1 MSTFLL
7 NAFPNSLLVPQKIGQ
22 TTLVE
27 RIGEDV
33 AEAILSA
40 GFESAI
46 GHDST
51 ANVISVRLGIEVKK
65 ARINVVPS
73 DGDLLIVAA
82 FTPPRRLE
90 EGELFTEEEIL
101 AFDLAFCQIVWDQKG

>member
-1 MSTFLL
+1 MTIFLL
-7 NAFPNSLLVPQKIGQ
+7 NAFPNSLLVPSFVGK
-22 TTLVE
+22 TTVVE
-27 RIGEDV
+27 RISENTAKD
-33 AEAILSA
+33 ILWA

-65 ARINVVPS
+65 ARINVVPQN
-73 DGDLLIVAA
+73 GDILIIAA

-90 EGELFTEEEIL
+90 EGELFTEQEIL
-101 AFDLAFCQIVWDQKG
+101 SFDLAFCRIAWDQ

>member
-1 MSTFLL
+1 MTTFLL
-7 NAFPNSLLVPQKIGQ
+7 NAFPNSLIVPKAVLQ
-22 TTLVE
+22 TTVVQ
-27 RIGEDV
+27 RISEQMTKQL
-33 AEAILSA
+33 LSF

-51 ANVISVRLGIEVKK
+51 ANVLAVRLKIEVKK
-65 ARINVVPS
+65 ARISVSPY
-73 DGDLLIVAA
+73 DGDTLIIAA

-101 AFDLAFCQIVWDQKG
+101 SFDLAFCRIEF

>member
-1 MSTFLL
+1 MTTYLL
-7 NAFPNSLLVPQKIGQ
+7 NAFPNSLLVPKYVRQ
-22 TTLVE
+22 TTTVE
-27 RIGEDV
+27 RISEDTAKTV
-33 AEAILSA
+33 LSA

-51 ANVISVRLGIEVKK
+51 ANVISVRLGIEVEK
-65 ARINVVPS
+65 ARINVVTQ
-73 DGDLLIVAA
+73 DGDTLIIAA

-101 AFDLAFCQIVWDQKG
+101 LFDLAFCRIVWDQ

>member
-1 MSTFLL
+1 MTIFLL

-22 TTLVE
+22 TTVVE
-27 RIGEDV
+27 RISTCDAGS
-33 AEAILSA
+33 ILFD

-65 ARINVVPS
+65 ARINVVPQ
-73 DGDLLIVAA
+73 DGDTLIIAA

-90 EGELFTEEEIL
+90 EGELFTEQEIL
-101 AFDLAFCQIVWDQKG
+101 LFDLAFCRILWGNP

>member
-1 MSTFLL
+1 MTTIFLL
-7 NAFPNSLLVPQKIGQ
+7 NAFPNSLIVPTKDSK
-22 TTLVE
+22 TTVVE
-27 RIGEDV
+27 RISEDKAKV
-33 AEAILSA
+33 ILSA

-51 ANVISVRLGIEVKK
+51 ANVIGIRLGIEVKK
-65 ARINVVPS
+65 ARINVVPTN
-73 DGDLLIVAA
+73 GDTLIVAA

-101 AFDLAFCQIVWDQKG
+101 SFDLAFCRIEWDQ

>member
-1 MSTFLL
+1 MTTFLL
-7 NAFPNSLLVPQKIGQ
+7 NAFPNSLLVPKYVRQ
-22 TTLVE
+22 TTVVE
-27 RIGEDV
+27 RIGE
-33 AEAILSA
+33 AAAGAILSL

-65 ARINVVPS
+65 ARINVVPQN
-73 DGDLLIVAA
+73 GDTLIIAA

-90 EGELFTEEEIL
+90 EGELFTEQEIL
-101 AFDLAFCQIVWDQKG
+101 SFDLAFCRIVWDQ